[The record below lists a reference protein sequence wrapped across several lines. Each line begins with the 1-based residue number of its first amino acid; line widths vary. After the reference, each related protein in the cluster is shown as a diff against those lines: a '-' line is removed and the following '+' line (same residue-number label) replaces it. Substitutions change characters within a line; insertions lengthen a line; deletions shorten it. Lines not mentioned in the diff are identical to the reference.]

1 VREQKGNKF
10 PAAAPVCSKEYG
22 LCYYPA
28 LDSPAQ
34 EPKPESKQADPKID
48 VTRTARIFDAKVQPQ
63 ATMWSTLSGNTYAWV
78 FTDPNNE
85 YRCFVSSYSS
95 ALPSPDSF
103 TVTCVKRVALEPTR
117 TGVTYY
123 PWTPDEDTM
132 EFMAAA
138 SPVVI
143 QNLIH
148 TIRTQQRGL
157 ENEAANHASSDEQ
170 DAVLRQMLEQAQNEL
185 EKSCAG
191 NVQILDKPCQR

>member
-1 VREQKGNKF
+1 
-10 PAAAPVCSKEYG
+10 
-22 LCYYPA
+22 
-28 LDSPAQ
+28 
-34 EPKPESKQADPKID
+34 
-48 VTRTARIFDAKVQPQ
+48 
-63 ATMWSTLSGNTYAWV
+63 
-78 FTDPNNE
+78 
-85 YRCFVSSYSS
+85 
-95 ALPSPDSF
+95 
-103 TVTCVKRVALEPTR
+103 
-117 TGVTYY
+117 
-123 PWTPDEDTM
+123 M